1 MMDLYLLKTFLAVA
15 AGLSFRKAAETLHY
29 APSTVTAQIQALEE
43 DLGVPLFDR
52 LGRRVLLTE
61 HGRRLLHHARRML
74 DLEAETRRV
83 ILEGEFSPELAVR
96 ISESLGI
103 HCLPWVLPRFRARS
117 PATRLNLTTHSRH
130 GLVRDLRHGV
140 TDLALLLGE
149 PFAAPGLRMEVLHRE
164 QLTVIVPPDSPLATL
179 QAVHPADLDG
189 VPLILTRHVW
199 SVRRLIEQ
207 ALQEAH
213 VGMEGL
219 VECSSVEIVK
229 QCVMAGQGVSVVPG
243 FTVLEEVRRKRLAL
257 LNWAGEPLMAP
268 VLLVRHE
275 ERSLSPAAAAFIDL
289 LRDFFGAPRAAD
301 ERTCPPGAQDCR

>member
-1 MMDLYLLKTFLAVA
+1 MMDLQLLKTFLTVA
-15 AGLSFRKAAETLHY
+15 AGLSFRKAAETLNY
-29 APSTVTAQIQALEE
+29 APSTVTAQIKALEE
-43 DLGVPLFDR
+43 DLGIPLFDR

-61 HGRRLLHHARRML
+61 HGQRLLHHARRMV
-74 DLEAETRRV
+74 DLEAETRR
-83 ILEGEFSPELAVR
+83 ILLDGEASVELAVR

-103 HCLPWVLPRFRARS
+103 HCLPWVLPRFRGRS
-117 PATRLNLTTHSRH
+117 PATRLNLTTHSQH

-149 PFAAPGLRMEVLHRE
+149 PFSAAGLHVDVLHRE
-164 QLTVIVPPDSPLATL
+164 RLVVIVPPESPLAIRQT
-179 QAVHPADLDG
+179 VHPADLEG

-207 ALQEAH
+207 ALSEAH
-213 VGMEGL
+213 VGIEGL

-229 QCVMAGQGVSVVPG
+229 RCVMAGQGISVVPS
-243 FTVLEEVRRKRLAL
+243 FTVQEEVRQKRLASL
-257 LNWAGEPLMAP
+257 DWAGEPLVAP

-289 LRDFFGAPRAAD
+289 LQAFFGEGRAS
-301 ERTCPPGAQDCR
+301 ESST

>member
-1 MMDLYLLKTFLAVA
+1 MLDLQLLKTFLTVA

-29 APSTVTAQIQALEE
+29 APSTVTAQIKALEE
-43 DLGVPLFDR
+43 DLGIPLFDR

-61 HGRRLLHHARRML
+61 HGQRLLHHARRMV

-83 ILEGEFSPELAVR
+83 LLDGESSVELAVR

-103 HCLPWVLPRFRARS
+103 HCLPWVLTRFRTHS
-117 PATRLNLTTHSRH
+117 PTTRLNLTTHSQH

-149 PFAAPGLRMEVLHRE
+149 PFSAAGLRVDVLHRE
-164 QLTVIVPPDSPLATL
+164 RLVVIVSPESPLAIRQT
-179 QAVHPADLDG
+179 VHPADLEG

-207 ALQEAH
+207 ALLEAH
-213 VGMEGL
+213 VGIGGL

-229 QCVMAGQGVSVVPG
+229 RCVMAGQGVSVVPS
-243 FTVLEEVRRKRLAL
+243 FTVQEEVRQMRLAQL
-257 LNWAGEPLMAP
+257 DWAGEPLMAP

-275 ERSLSPAAAAFIDL
+275 ERSLSPAAVVFIDL
-289 LRDFFGAPRAAD
+289 LQAFFGVCRAS
-301 ERTCPPGAQDCR
+301 ESST

>member
-1 MMDLYLLKTFLAVA
+1 MDLQLLKTFLAVA

-29 APSTVTAQIQALEE
+29 APSTITAQIKALEE
-43 DLGVPLFDR
+43 DLGIPLFDR

-61 HGRRLLHHARRML
+61 HGQRLLHHARRML

-83 ILEGEFSPELAVR
+83 LLHGEASVELAVR

-103 HCLPWVLPRFRARS
+103 HCLPWVLPRFRTRS
-117 PATRLNLTTHSRH
+117 PATRLNLTTHSQH
-130 GLVRDLRHGV
+130 GLVRDLRHGA

-149 PFAAPGLRMEVLHRE
+149 PFSAAGLRVDVLHRE
-164 QLTVIVPPDSPLATL
+164 RLAVIVPPESPLATL
-179 QAVHPADLDG
+179 KAVHPADLHG

-207 ALQEAH
+207 ALLEAH
-213 VGMEGL
+213 VGTEGL

-229 QCVMAGQGVSVVPG
+229 RCVMAGQGVSVVPG
-243 FTVLEEVRRKRLAL
+243 FTVREEVSQGRLAL
-257 LNWAGEPLMAP
+257 LDWAGELLVAP

-275 ERSLSPAAAAFIDL
+275 ERWLSPAAATFIDL
-289 LRDFFGAPRAAD
+289 LQAFFGAH
-301 ERTCPPGAQDCR
+301 RTTEDGAHDAGTGAICS

>member
-1 MMDLYLLKTFLAVA
+1 MMDLQLLKTFLTVA

-29 APSTVTAQIQALEE
+29 APSTVTTQIKALEE
-43 DLGVPLFDR
+43 DLGIPLFDR

-61 HGRRLLHHARRML
+61 HGQRLLHHARRMM

-83 ILEGEFSPELAVR
+83 LLDGEASVELAVR

-117 PATRLNLTTHSRH
+117 PATRLNLTTHSQH

-149 PFAAPGLRMEVLHRE
+149 PFSAAGLRIEVLHCER
-164 QLTVIVPPDSPLATL
+164 LVVIVPPESPLAIHET
-179 QAVHPADLDG
+179 VHPADLEG

-207 ALQEAH
+207 ALLEAH
-213 VGMEGL
+213 VGIEGL

-229 QCVMAGQGVSVVPG
+229 RCVMAGQGVSVVPS
-243 FTVLEEVRRKRLAL
+243 FTVQEEVRQKRLAL
-257 LNWAGEPLMAP
+257 LDWAGEPLAAP

-289 LRDFFGAPRAAD
+289 LQAFFGACRAS
-301 ERTCPPGAQDCR
+301 ESST